1 MVQRR
6 LVSGRI
12 CNLMC
17 FGAPSIK
24 PPEMP
29 KAPTPPPPP
38 EPLAQTM
45 SNPLAIGY
53 AQRGQ
58 RRLGK
63 TAVTQTRNPTLD
75 MGLGIPT

>member
-1 MVQRR
+1 
-6 LVSGRI
+6 
-12 CNLMC
+12 MC
-17 FGAPSIK
+17 FGGS
-24 PPEMP
+24 MP
-29 KAPTPPPPP
+29 KQELPKPLPSRPPAP
-38 EPLAQTM
+38 EPLAETM

-53 AQRGQ
+53 TQRGQ

>member
-1 MVQRR
+1 
-6 LVSGRI
+6 
-12 CNLMC
+12 MC
-17 FGAPSIK
+17 FGGS
-24 PPEMP
+24 MP
-29 KAPTPPPPP
+29 KQELPEPPPPRP
-38 EPLAQTM
+38 PAPQPLARTM

-63 TAVTQTRNPTLD
+63 TAVTQERNRTLD

>member
-1 MVQRR
+1 
-6 LVSGRI
+6 
-12 CNLMC
+12 MC
-17 FGAPSIK
+17 FGGSV
-24 PPEMP
+24 P
-29 KAPTPPPPP
+29 KQELPKPPPPRPPAP

-63 TAVTQTRNPTLD
+63 TAVTQERNRTLD